1 MYFAKF
7 AYQMFIM
14 YGLPQSTIVKK
25 QLPKKAIFAKFD
37 LKPSQRESFDADI
50 ARIDVVAVVNPTTVP
65 AIGEGTEIKEFYV
78 LAVQL
83 KQRDFDAKNIALL
96 TKLIP
101 RNIVFALH
109 YEEEVQ
115 FAIYHTKLIT
125 SNWQLLTPNSSFLT
139 LNGLNLDTVWDNI
152 VISIGDIQ
160 VEDGKSV
167 AEQIMADDQR
177 AKLLTQ
183 IANLERK
190 MAIEKQPR
198 RKREYFEQIKNL
210 KQKL

>member
-1 MYFAKF
+1 
-7 AYQMFIM
+7 M

-25 QLPKKAIFAKFD
+25 QLPKKAIFEKFD

-50 ARIDVVAVVNPTTVP
+50 ARIDIVAVVSPTTVP
-65 AIGEGTEIKEFYV
+65 AVAEGENIKEFYV

-83 KQRDFDAKNIALL
+83 KHKDYDSKNIAMLSR
-96 TKLIP
+96 LIP
-101 RNIVFALH
+101 QKMIMALH
-109 YEEEVQ
+109 FQEDVQ
-115 FAIYHTKLIT
+115 FAINHTKLIT
-125 SNWQLLTPNSSFLT
+125 SDWESDTPDLSFLT

>member
-1 MYFAKF
+1 
-7 AYQMFIM
+7 M
-14 YGLPQSTIVKK
+14 YGLPQTTEIKK

-50 ARIDVVAVVNPTTVP
+50 ARIDIVAVVSPTTVP
-65 AIGEGTEIKEFYV
+65 AVAEGENIKEFYV

-83 KQRDFDAKNIALL
+83 KHKDYDSKNIAMLSR
-96 TKLIP
+96 LIP
-101 RNIVFALH
+101 QKMIMALH
-109 YEEEVQ
+109 FQEDVQ
-115 FAIYHTKLIT
+115 FAINHTKLIT
-125 SNWQLLTPNSSFLT
+125 SDWKSDTPDLSFLT

-198 RKREYFEQIKNL
+198 RKREYFEQIKKL